1 MARERL
7 RVPVSAVGLVLS
19 GALLAG
25 AAFASPALAC
35 DNAAASA
42 VRAETAQL
50 EQAVLCLV
58 NEERAE
64 RGLRGLRANTSLER
78 AAAGHAHD
86 MVERDYFSH
95 VSLGGRDVLERLRAH
110 GYARG
115 GGWRIGENIAWGT
128 GRYATP
134 RHIVRM
140 WMNSPGHRRLILE
153 GSFDEAGVGMARGA
167 PRRRTRNAGTYVL
180 DFGRD

>member
-1 MARERL
+1 L
-7 RVPVSAVGLVLS
+7 AVT
-19 GALLAG
+19 AAFLAA

-35 DNAAASA
+35 DNATASA
-42 VRAETAQL
+42 VRAESAQL
-50 EQAVLCLV
+50 EHAVLCLV
-58 NEERAE
+58 NAERSE
-64 RGLRGLRANTSLER
+64 RGLRALRSSTRLER
-78 AAAGHAHD
+78 AAAGHARD

-95 VSLGGRDVLERLRAH
+95 VSLGGRDVLGRVRAQ

-140 WMNSPGHRRLILE
+140 WMGSPGHRRLILE
-153 GSFDEAGVGMARGA
+153 NSFDEAGVGMALGA